1 MCILIFSLKN
11 LGKMCASYMARYGS
25 YGTPPGS
32 RWAGLRWRDSTPG
45 KGGACCGLKHIRC
58 VLLGEEMVGWW
69 TKVCLVWNSSTQRKE
84 KWQSMMFLFLQPLMK
99 EWLHAKMVTAANPRK
114 GNQPLCPEQP
124 LFMQC
129 HCPQNQT
136 SVYSH
141 LPVCWKY
148 REERE
153 VWNKTSVMQG
163 PESRLGETL
172 QNKPSDSQK

>member
-1 MCILIFSLKN
+1 
-11 LGKMCASYMARYGS
+11 MARYGS

-58 VLLGEEMVGWW
+58 VLLGEETVGWW

-153 VWNKTSVMQG
+153 VCNKTSVVQG

-172 QNKPSDSQK
+172 QNNPSDSQK